1 MPDLT
6 TRGSP
11 IPEVWMTNG
20 ARITQLEV
28 TRHGHSCLP
37 TGHPRGADT
46 QPLLK
51 LFKPMGTLIRLMP
64 DDHDLLSDR

>member
-11 IPEVWMTNG
+11 IPEVWMTTG

-28 TRHGHSCLP
+28 TDMAIRVSPPG
-37 TGHPRGADT
+37 TRGT
-46 QPLLK
+46 RIPKPLLK
-51 LFKPMGTLIRLMP
+51 LFKPMGALIRFMR
-64 DDHDLLSDR
+64 DDHDLLPDR